1 VNTKFKEDGIRCPL
15 CDDHRPIPVGSK
27 RGVGGLHDYNQCVA
41 CDLIYAVNIPTLKM
55 FAQVHQGNYLE
66 RDVRKETF
74 KLAPILSYLKLRKR
88 MRGDD
93 TKLSFLDIGSKGG
106 EVTAAAK
113 NLSCSAFGIDKDR
126 ESILEAKKNYP
137 DSNFYA
143 VSIEAFAK
151 LGQKYDFINCNNVI
165 QQAPN
170 IKLYAKAL
178 HELSHEHTVLH
189 LTTPNSDHLRV
200 PKDLIDWEE
209 IEPVLNLRLFN
220 KNALNLL
227 LTESGFNVKLNL
239 PMLDTGQRLFCK
251 INAIETEEEDDES

>member
-74 KLAPILSYLKLRKR
+74 KLAPILTYLKLRKR

-137 DSNFYA
+137 DSN
-143 VSIEAFAK
+143 
-151 LGQKYDFINCNNVI
+151 
-165 QQAPN
+165 
-170 IKLYAKAL
+170 
-178 HELSHEHTVLH
+178 LH

-227 LTESGFNVKLNL
+227 LTENGFNVKLNL

-251 INAIETEEEDDES
+251 IDAIETEEEDDES